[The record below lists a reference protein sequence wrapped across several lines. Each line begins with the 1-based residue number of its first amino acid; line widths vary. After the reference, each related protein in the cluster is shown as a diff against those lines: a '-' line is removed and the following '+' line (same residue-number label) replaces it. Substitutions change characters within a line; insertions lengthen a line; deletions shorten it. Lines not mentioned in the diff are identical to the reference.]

1 MSPEEFNEMFL
12 ENTDRIYSLGM
23 RLFRSHSEDAMDFT
37 QEVYLQAFKNMNK
50 FAGNSAFST
59 WLYSVALNLGLNQIR
74 RRKIIKTQSSDAEFS
89 EELVDSRDETPE
101 NQSIRQETI
110 ETIRSEIELLPEN
123 YRLPLMLFYYEEM
136 SYQKISEK
144 LNIKEGTLK
153 SLVHRARNLLKDAL
167 KKRGIE

>member
-1 MSPEEFNEMFL
+1 MFL